1 MKMDKKTNLT
11 LESYGENGIALKVT
25 VEGES
30 NMPFWKHD
38 LKLKAV
44 IALLDS
50 VDIKDFFEE
59 NKYEEFNTYMT
70 EIQETLD
77 AIKGP

>member
-1 MKMDKKTNLT
+1 MDKKTNLT
-11 LESYGENGIALKVT
+11 LESYGEDGIALKVS

-50 VDIKDFFEE
+50 VDIKDFFED

>member
-1 MKMDKKTNLT
+1 MDKKTNLT

-38 LKLKAV
+38 LKLDAV
-44 IALLDS
+44 IALLNA
-50 VDIKDFFEE
+50 VDVKDFFED
-59 NKYEEFNTYMT
+59 NKYEEFDKYMN
-70 EIQETLD
+70 EIQELLD
-77 AIKGP
+77 AHREF

>member
-1 MKMDKKTNLT
+1 MDKNTNLT
-11 LESYGENGIALKVT
+11 LEAYGENGVVLKVT
-25 VEGES
+25 VEGET

-44 IALLDS
+44 LALLDS
-50 VDIKDFFEE
+50 VDIKDFFED
-59 NKYEEFNTYMT
+59 NKYEEFDTYMT

>member
-11 LESYGENGIALKVT
+11 LESYGENDIALKVT